1 MFDGFFVFCY
11 NLFNGAK
18 SNRKKRGN
26 KKMTK
31 ETNNYFT
38 FKKIIK
44 EYDERLERITEL
56 KRCVNSMLRNE
67 TDLRIYVNDV
77 NGVEWEMYEIPEK
90 IKQKVIDLLNNEY
103 AKLIKDFESKTQ
115 ALELIDLSF
124 LQ

>member
-1 MFDGFFVFCY
+1 
-11 NLFNGAK
+11 
-18 SNRKKRGN
+18 
-26 KKMTK
+26 MTK